1 MDAGEVT
8 VKLTADTSSIEG
20 AFARARQ
27 DLTNLANH
35 VKGSSETAGTS
46 LFGMGAAA
54 VAVGGILEDLA
65 QQAFSAGKAI
75 LSFPLEAARAA
86 GRAAE
91 QFDQLAQRTGIA
103 VDALQGLQVAMA
115 REGLEA
121 GSLALGF
128 RTLSGHIVGMAEGT
142 AKSAELFRQLGISA
156 QTVSQGTGALMSAI
170 ADRFAGMADGAEKSR
185 FAVELFGRSG
195 LQLIPILNQGSAG
208 LDAAMRKAAEFGL
221 ILTKTQQKD
230 LKVFDD
236 SLDDLGSALK
246 GFTAQ
251 VGAAFAPSLTALVKG
266 MTAAVVFAKDVFNLF
281 ADAGEKLTIRLGAM
295 AAALSVMAQQ
305 LFSFSIFS
313 KEAWKQTL
321 EQVQAIDA
329 WAAAQIKGVDASRK
343 QEKTLGDLAAA
354 HLKAADAA
362 KTHADHQK
370 ILGEQIV
377 ATTIVQVQQK
387 KELGEHQERMGRDI
401 VGTTKVQLAEQL
413 DASKK
418 YFQELFDLEEQASKS
433 RYLAG
438 PEPGIGSDA
447 AQQLAGRNAIA
458 NAQLVRQITK
468 EAGDQQL
475 ADDKMRADAT
485 MALQNATYQNEKGLF
500 ADVATVRTA
509 AAQQV
514 QADLAIQQSAERQYY
529 DDGKITFAQYQN
541 HLSSLEQQATAKRM
555 GIARQFP
562 TFWQGQLNDI
572 VASSVFSMSQV
583 VSSFTNAAAQWIV
596 TGAKFKQFWTSLQVT
611 VVQAFLNAIVKMGAE
626 YLLHLTMKQGA
637 DTAFELAKTAT
648 FTAGESARL
657 VIATATGVAM
667 KILMLQQVAAM
678 AAMGVAAMAM
688 ASSVALAVSAI
699 GYGAALILMA
709 VPLMQGAG
717 AALAA
722 ATMAFDIAATGAIIA
737 GGIGIGAAASA
748 ATAAIIGPG
757 FAEGGMADFGA
768 GTVTTLHGK
777 EAIIPL
783 DRIGNMG
790 GGNQTIIVE
799 LDRRVLTRAVLQGIP
814 GEVRL
819 RLGLAF

>member
-321 EQVQAIDA
+321 EQVNAIDA

-343 QEKTLGDLAAA
+343 QEKTLGDLASA
-354 HLKAADAA
+354 HLKTSDAV
-362 KTHADHQK
+362 KTHTDHQK
-370 ILGEQIV
+370 ILGEQAV
-377 ATTIVQVQQK
+377 AFTTIKLSLQ
-387 KELGEHQERMGRDI
+387 
-401 VGTTKVQLAEQL
+401 AE
-413 DASKK
+413 ANRK
-418 YFQELFDLEEQASKS
+418 YFQELMDLQEQASKS
-433 RYLAG
+433 NYLAG

-485 MALQNATYQNEKGLF
+485 MALQNATYQNQLGIF
-500 ADVATVRTA
+500 SDTATVRNA
-509 AAQQV
+509 ATGQIL
-514 QADLAIQQSAERQYY
+514 ADLNIQKQAEQQALN
-529 DDGKITFAQYQN
+529 DGKLTQTQYQDHIVN
-541 HLSSLEQQATAKRM
+541 LEQQATTKRM
-555 GIARQFP
+555 AIVRQYP
-562 TFWQGQLNDI
+562 TFFEQQMQSLVQSNAFSIGQITSSWTSGLANAMVNGGNFVKQAWKSTQVAIIQAALNTGIQLAAQWALDTARR
-572 VASSVFSMSQV
+572 VAMQTTESALIINMKLA
-583 VSSFTNAAAQWIV
+583 TNAATLASDQA
-596 TGAKFKQFWTSLQVT
+596 T
-611 VVQAFLNAIVKMGAE
+611 AFLSVATWTAASASVKAA
-626 YLLHLTMKQGA
+626 LLATSTSVI
-637 DTAFELAKTAT
+637 TALLAVWT
-648 FTAGESARL
+648 FTKAVLGA
-657 VIATATGVAM
+657 IAAAM
-667 KILMLQQVAAM
+667 KSTIFGIPVGLM
-678 AAMGVAAMAM
+678 
-688 ASSVALAVSAI
+688 I
-699 GYGAALILMA
+699 TAALVVGSILVMSA
-709 VPLMQGAG
+709 SKAAG
-717 AALAA
+717 IALAA
-722 ATMAFDIAATGAIIA
+722 AAVGTAALTLIPFAA
-737 GGIGIGAAASA
+737 GGIVTRPTPALVGES
-748 ATAAIIGPG
+748 GP
-757 FAEGGMADFGA
+757 
-768 GTVTTLHGK
+768 

-783 DRIGNMG
+783 SQLGGMG
-790 GGNQTIIVE
+790 GSTTIIIE
-799 LDRRVLTRAVLQGIP
+799 MDGREMTRRVLHHMPR
-814 GEVRL
+814 EVRL
-819 RLGLAF
+819 ATGLT